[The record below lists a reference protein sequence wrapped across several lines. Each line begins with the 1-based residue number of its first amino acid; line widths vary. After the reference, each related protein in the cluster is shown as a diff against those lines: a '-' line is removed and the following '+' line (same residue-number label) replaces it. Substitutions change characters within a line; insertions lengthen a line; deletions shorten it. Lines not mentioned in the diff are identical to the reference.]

1 MGSENRSIEPAAQ
14 KPAPSLFLTNK
25 QSIAGLF
32 DLVEEPISP
41 EDDHGSIQMSL
52 VSFPLSVEYYTL
64 LKKPFRIDTPV
75 HMHRGPSAYLLIH
88 HVTPDGAVAL
98 DADGN
103 KRNLTRDF
111 ILEHWGGQVSWV
123 YPYVDNR
130 FFLNQGMQSL
140 AVLALQE
147 ILQDLGHLITP
158 NGFFDQQTCEEV
170 KNFQNEFGLKA
181 DGVVGSRTLALLYQM
196 ADKQHEL
203 HP

>member
-1 MGSENRSIEPAAQ
+1 
-14 KPAPSLFLTNK
+14 
-25 QSIAGLF
+25 
-32 DLVEEPISP
+32 
-41 EDDHGSIQMSL
+41 MSL

-75 HMHRGPSAYLLIH
+75 HTHRGPSAYLLIR

-130 FFLNQGMQSL
+130 FFLGRGMQSP
-140 AVLALQE
+140 AVLTLQK
-147 ILQDLGHLITP
+147 ILQDLGYLVTP
-158 NGFFDQQTCEEV
+158 NGFFDQQTGEEV
-170 KNFQNEFGLKA
+170 KKFQDEFGLKA
-181 DGVVGSRTLALLYQM
+181 DGVVGSRTLTLLYQM